1 MTELTLMDKIVSLC
15 KRRGF
20 VYPASEIYGG
30 INGFWDYGPLGVL
43 LKNAIRDHWWK
54 NMVECP
60 PIGPDG
66 HPVEM
71 VGLDSA
77 IIQHPK
83 TWVASGHVGG
93 FSDPMSTCRQ
103 CKKLFRSDHVGEMLA
118 EAEWVKALLE
128 ALGLE
133 TSGPLSLDLVKARDF
148 AQKKGRKLAPGLALV
163 RAREATLTALGEG
176 GSFGDL

>member
-54 NMVECP
+54 NMVLCP

-66 HPVEM
+66 HPIEM
-71 VGLDSA
+71 VGLDSS

-103 CKKLFRSDHVGEMLA
+103 CKKLFRSDHVPDMLR
-118 EAEWVKALLE
+118 EAEWVKAFAE
-128 ALGLE
+128 ALGADA
-133 TSGPLSLDLVKARDF
+133 SGAVSSFDATRVKQWAER
-148 AQKKGRKLAPGLALV
+148 KGKKLAAGLALV
-163 RAREATLTALGEG
+163 RSPQGVSDSLAGAAAEG
-176 GSFGDL
+176 V